1 MIGLLFVS
9 LASYN
14 DLCTTETTST
24 TGSDKTDLATSGCIS
39 SDSRSFTNMLMV
51 TTSLGMLNGVHGDT
65 TDFRPAVPLCLV
77 LVVGTASLQHRF
89 INTTASRDD
98 TNHGPVGRGDDL
110 LGSRGKLDTSLLG
123 VGVVGH
129 NCGVVAGGLG
139 HPSTITSFL
148 FQAAHDGTFRHDSN
162 RENVSDLEVSL
173 LASVDELASV
183 HALRGNE
190 GLRLQLVTVWVT
202 ECDLSKGSTTAR
214 VVDDVLD
221 DTLDVAMTLSIIYSP
236 QTSSS
241 LPVLGM
247 CLEYTTRTL
256 SLTSDNATHFGL
268 MAD

>member
-24 TGSDKTDLATSGCIS
+24 TGSNKTDLATSGCIS

-51 TTSLGMLNGVHGDT
+51 TTTMGMLNGVHGDT

-77 LVVGTASLQHRF
+77 LVVGAASLQHRF
-89 INTTASRDD
+89 INTTASCDD

-110 LGSRGKLDTSLLG
+110 LGSKGK
-123 VGVVGH
+123 
-129 NCGVVAGGLG
+129 
-139 HPSTITSFL
+139 
-148 FQAAHDGTFRHDSN
+148 
-162 RENVSDLEVSL
+162 NVSNLEISL

-202 ECDLSKGSTTAR
+202 ECDLGKGSTTAR

-221 DTLDVAMTLSIIYSP
+221 DTLNVAMTLSIIYSP
-236 QTSSS
+236 QTS
-241 LPVLGM
+241 
-247 CLEYTTRTL
+247 
-256 SLTSDNATHFGL
+256 
-268 MAD
+268 

>member
-24 TGSDKTDLATSGCIS
+24 TGSNKTDLATSGCIS
-39 SDSRSFTNMLMV
+39 SDGRSFTNMLMV
-51 TTSLGMLNGVHGDT
+51 TTTMGMLNRIHGDT

-77 LVVGTASLQHRF
+77 FVVGTTSLQHRLL
-89 INTTASRDD
+89 NTTASSNN

-123 VGVVGH
+123 IRVVGH

-173 LASVDELASV
+173 LASVDKLASV

-202 ECDLSKGSTTAR
+202 ECDLSKGSTTTR
-214 VVDDVLD
+214 IVNDVLD
-221 DTLDVAMTLSIIYSP
+221 NTLDVAMTLSIIDSP
-236 QTSSS
+236 QKSSS
-241 LPVLGM
+241 LPVLGV
-247 CLEYTTRTL
+247 CLEYTTRAL
-256 SLTSDNATHFGL
+256 SLTSDNATHFDL